1 MFLFDSR
8 GCPGVINSL
17 TLCPYIIG
25 ILGQLSKYS
34 FKSVVQM
41 NYLSNYLSGRKI
53 YNVES
58 RGLEKLKP
66 FDNQIIIQKYYTLNI
81 DQY

>member
-1 MFLFDSR
+1 
-8 GCPGVINSL
+8 
-17 TLCPYIIG
+17 
-25 ILGQLSKYS
+25 
-34 FKSVVQM
+34 M